1 MSTEKQQSAIDAG
14 RDPSD
19 PSGGSPTEATGNGSA
34 NVPPS
39 LGEPIVAAASA
50 EPKPPV
56 ADHVVHVSADEGVV
70 VEHGAM
76 PDAGPSIPDK
86 LKTLIIGKPRD
97 LADKS
102 VFTHISLVAFLAWVG
117 LGADGLSSSCYGPPE
132 AFGALQ
138 GHTYLGVFLAIAIM
152 GTVWIIA
159 TCYGHIIEEFPSG
172 GGGYLVASKLL
183 GNRVGVISGCAL
195 VVDYVLTISVSIS
208 AAGDAIFGL
217 LAPPNSADLPV
228 FANVPFLSLSHLNW
242 GTLQLYAV
250 CGVIF
255 ALMIL
260 NLRGVKESIQLLLP
274 IFIVFLITHAL
285 VIVGSIVLHLPSI
298 GAVAAE
304 KSREFAGGWSDP
316 KFGMLGMLLVLLRAY
331 SLGAGTYTGLEA
343 VSNSMTVLREPRV
356 ATARRTMRYMAIS
369 LSLVAGGLII
379 AYLLLGINHSL
390 LPTMNQLLTEKL
402 LQDVGLGG
410 TWFSKLFVWI
420 TLLSAGALLVVGAQA
435 GFIDGP
441 RVLANMAHDSWVPR
455 WFAHLSERLSQQ
467 NGIILMGLLALGAV
481 LYTHGNIQTLVVMYS
496 INVFLTFS
504 LSMIGMC
511 RHWIELRKENPLWRR
526 RLALFLMGAVLCL
539 SILVVSIVEKFTSGG
554 WLTVGVTLVCVVL
567 CFAIHHYYNKVGERL
582 RKLDESLGRLTPT
595 GEPTNEAPDP
605 SQPAAVILVGNYSGL
620 GIHTMLS
627 AIRFA
632 PDHFRSFIF
641 ISTGVI
647 DSGVFKGSGA
657 MESLQEHIASSLEQY
672 VDLARRLGMPATSYM
687 RVGTDAVDELEELCL
702 EVVQDFP
709 KATFFAGQ
717 LVFQKD
723 NWVHRLLHNQ
733 TAYSLQRR
741 LQWAGYPMVILPTR
755 VR

>member
-1 MSTEKQQSAIDAG
+1 MSTDNPSNAADRSQDSDAKKSES
-14 RDPSD
+14 PSD
-19 PSGGSPTEATGNGSA
+19 APLGEGAGLSSRNDKNQEEASASEKALEQELHDEPTEESF
-34 NVPPS
+34 
-39 LGEPIVAAASA
+39 
-50 EPKPPV
+50 
-56 ADHVVHVSADEGVV
+56 V
-70 VEHGAM
+70 VESGAM
-76 PDAGPSIPDK
+76 PEAGPSIPDK

-102 VFTHISLVAFLAWVG
+102 VFTHISLIAFLAWVG

-132 AFGALQ
+132 AFGALKE
-138 GHTYLGVFLAIAIM
+138 HTYLGIFLALAIM

-159 TCYGHIIEEFPSG
+159 TCYSHIIEEFPSG

-183 GNRVGVISGCAL
+183 GNRIGVISGCAL
-195 VVDYVLTISVSIS
+195 VVDYILTISVSVS

-217 LAPPNSADLPV
+217 LAPPNSANVEV
-228 FANVPFLSLSHLNW
+228 FENVRFLSFTGLTWS
-242 GTLQLYAV
+242 TLQLYAV
-250 CGVIF
+250 CGTILV
-255 ALMIL
+255 LMIL
-260 NLRGVKESIQLLLP
+260 NLRGVKESIQVLLP
-274 IFIVFLITHAL
+274 IFIIFLITHAL
-285 VIVGSIVLHLPSI
+285 VIVGSIVLNLPEI
-298 GAVAAE
+298 GNVAVEKTRDFAAGMRNPE
-304 KSREFAGGWSDP
+304 LGL
-316 KFGMLGMLLVLLRAY
+316 FGMLLLFLRAY
-331 SLGAGTYTGLEA
+331 SMGAGTYTGLEA

-356 ATARRTMRYMAIS
+356 ATAKRTMRYMAIS
-369 LSLVAGGLII
+369 LSLVAGGLIVS
-379 AYLLLGINHSL
+379 YLLLRVNHSI

-402 LQDVGLGG
+402 LDEIHLGG
-410 TWFSKLFVWI
+410 TIFGKVFVWT
-420 TLLSAGALLVVGAQA
+420 TLLSAGALLIVGAQA

-455 WFAHLSERLSQQ
+455 WFAHLSERLAQH
-467 NGIILMGLLALGAV
+467 NGIILMGLMALGAV
-481 LYTHGNIQTLVVMYS
+481 FYTKGNIQTLVVMYS

-526 RLALFLMGAVLCL
+526 RLALFVSGALLCV
-539 SILVVSIVEKFTSGG
+539 SILVVSVVEKFASGG
-554 WLTVGVTLVCVVL
+554 WVTVGVTGLCVIL
-567 CFAIHHYYNKVGERL
+567 SFFIHHYYNKVGERL
-582 RKLDESLGRLTPT
+582 RKLDESLGRLTPS
-595 GEPTNEAPDP
+595 GEPIQESPDP
-605 SQPAAVILVGNYSGL
+605 SQAAAVILVGGYNGL

-632 PDHFRSFIF
+632 PDHFRSIIF

-647 DSGVFKGSGA
+647 DSGAFKGSGA
-657 MESLQEHIASSLEQY
+657 MESLQDHIASSLEQY
-672 VDLARRLGMPATSYM
+672 VDLARRLGMPSVSYM
-687 RVGTDAVDELEELCL
+687 RIGTDAVDELEELCL